1 MRNRAARLTKPD
13 WEAFDQTPKLKLA
26 GGLRCRSRPSGIS
39 WTVRACARPSGSA
52 FLSRKYTNAKTGM
65 RYHPRKVLKVVLTS
79 AIGTKRTCRDV
90 RSLSAFGGKADI

>member
-39 WTVRACARPSGSA
+39 WTALARLTIPTSRPFLDVMQISPEFSSAARRAPAPE
-52 FLSRKYTNAKTGM
+52 FL
-65 RYHPRKVLKVVLTS
+65 
-79 AIGTKRTCRDV
+79 
-90 RSLSAFGGKADI
+90 